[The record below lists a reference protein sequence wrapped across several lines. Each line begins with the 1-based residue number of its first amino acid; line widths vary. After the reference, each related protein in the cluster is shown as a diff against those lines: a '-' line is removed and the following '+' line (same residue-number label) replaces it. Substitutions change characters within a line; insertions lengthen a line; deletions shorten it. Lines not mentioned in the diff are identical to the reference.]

1 MQKYLVVSYDDDQ
14 QQWFWDYVA
23 ANTAEDAI
31 AEVCERRPYV
41 IAADAASQAQVQEI
55 AFDLESRTIS
65 QIVHQLDFDTAEPDG
80 EKGGVKD

>member
-23 ANTAEDAI
+23 ANTAEDAV
-31 AEVCERRPYV
+31 AEICERRPYV

-55 AFDLESRTIS
+55 AVDLQNRTIR
-65 QIVHQLDFDTAEPDG
+65 QLVDQLKFDTTESAG
-80 EKGGVKD
+80 ETGGTKE

>member
-31 AEVCERRPYV
+31 NQVCERRPYV
-41 IAADAASQAQVQEI
+41 IAADAASQAQVQEV
-55 AFDLESRTIS
+55 AVDLQSRTIR
-65 QIVHQLDFDTAEPDG
+65 QLVDQLNFDAAESAG
-80 EKGGVKD
+80 ETGGAKQ